1 MRISESSLMTKL
13 RSLNELLISI
23 QIESLANLGP
33 MLSATSS
40 PVKGFS
46 YSRILPSGNVILID
60 ILQ

>member
-40 PVKGFS
+40 PVKGF
-46 YSRILPSGNVILID
+46 YSRIFPSGNVI
-60 ILQ
+60 